1 MNVVEINPGSLETLA
16 HYVETTISFT
26 LLTVYIVVALQKHAL
41 FHEEN
46 AKFYQRASWPYLF
59 LRRWIRKKMEK
70 ITAAKAESAKVV
82 NEENATT
89 QQRAPSPY
97 PYFRR
102 RVRETEADE
111 AGRAQTVNEK
121 IV

>member
-1 MNVVEINPGSLETLA
+1 MVEINPGSLETLA
-16 HYVETTISFT
+16 HYVEITISLT
-26 LLTVYIVVALQKHAL
+26 LLTVYIVVTLQKHTSFHAENAE
-41 FHEEN
+41 FHE
-46 AKFYQRASWPYLF
+46 RAAWPYLF
-59 LRRWIRKKMEK
+59 LRRRIQEKMK
-70 ITAAKAESAKVV
+70 NITAAKAESAKVV

-89 QQRAPSPY
+89 QQRAASPY
-97 PYFRR
+97 RYFRR

>member
-1 MNVVEINPGSLETLA
+1 MNVVEINPGTLGTLA

-26 LLTVYIVVALQKHAL
+26 LLTVYIVITLQTHTS

-46 AKFYQRASWPYLF
+46 AKFYQRAAWPYLF
-59 LRRWIRKKMEK
+59 LRRRIREKMEN

-89 QQRAPSPY
+89 QQRAASPY
-97 PYFRR
+97 RYFRR

-111 AGRAQTVNEK
+111 AGRA
-121 IV
+121 